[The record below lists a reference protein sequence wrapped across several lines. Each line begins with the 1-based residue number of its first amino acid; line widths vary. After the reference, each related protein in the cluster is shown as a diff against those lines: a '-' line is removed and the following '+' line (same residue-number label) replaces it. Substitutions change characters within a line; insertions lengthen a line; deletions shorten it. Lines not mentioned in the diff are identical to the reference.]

1 MHMPTPVPDRHY
13 FAGARADAAPSVE
26 PRGQARRADVG
37 ELGAEPQRFERD
49 PIGERAV
56 PLRALYGIQTARAL
70 DTFQIST
77 VRVHPALITAFAEIK
92 KAAALANVAAGSLD
106 DRRGRAIIRAA
117 DEVIAGQWRDH
128 FPLDAFQAGAGTSTN
143 MNANEVIANRALEI
157 LGHGR
162 GEYGQLHP
170 NDHVNRSQSTN
181 DTMPTA
187 MRIAALRLIGELSTA
202 IDGLVEAFQAKAFE
216 WAEVRKAGRTHLHD
230 ATPMTLGQECA
241 GYAANIRRA
250 GDRLRVQESLLAE
263 VPLGGTAIGTGINTP
278 AGFAALA
285 VAHLG
290 AITGLPLREAPDR
303 IASQQSLGDF
313 VAVSG
318 ALRGLAVELGKIA
331 NDLRLLSSGPH
342 TGLDEIELPALQPGS
357 SIMPGKV
364 NPVVAEMMNMV
375 CFHVIGHDVAIAMA
389 GEAGQLELN
398 VMLPYVAYALLD
410 SLDVMTHAVA
420 TFDRKTVRLLK
431 AHPDRCAHFAERT
444 VGAATALNAELGFQ
458 GAAEVAQ
465 EAIRSGR
472 TVADVVAERRRAT
485 AGRMG

>member
-1 MHMPTPVPDRHY
+1 MHKPTPADEPHRGEPPRVELHR
-13 FAGARADAAPSVE
+13 GAPHRV
-26 PRGQARRADVG
+26 
-37 ELGAEPQRFERD
+37 ERD
-49 PIGERAV
+49 PIGERDV
-56 PLRALYGIQTARAL
+56 PAGVLYGIQTARAL
-70 DTFQIST
+70 DTFRISSM
-77 VRVHPALITAFAEIK
+77 RVHPALITAFAEIK
-92 KAAALANVAAGSLD
+92 KAAALANMAAGSLD
-106 DRRGRAIIRAA
+106 ERRGRAIVRAA

-143 MNANEVIANRALEI
+143 MNVNEVLANRALEL
-157 LGHGR
+157 LGYAR
-162 GEYGQLHP
+162 GDYSQLHP

-187 MRIAALRLIGELSTA
+187 MRVAAMRLLGGLLTA
-202 IDGLVEAFQAKAFE
+202 MDGLAAAFEGKAVE

-241 GYAANIRRA
+241 AYAANIRRA
-250 GDRLRVQESLLAE
+250 SDQLRAQEAWLTE

-278 AGFAALA
+278 PGFATLA
-285 VAHLG
+285 IAHLG
-290 AITGLPLREAPDR
+290 AITALPLREVPNR
-303 IASQQSLGDF
+303 MASQQSLGDF
-313 VAVSG
+313 VSLSG
-318 ALRGLAVELGKIA
+318 AVRGLAVELGKIA

-364 NPVVAEMMNMV
+364 NPVVAEMLNMV
-375 CFHVIGHDVAIAMA
+375 CFHVIGHDVAITMA

-410 SLDVMTHAVA
+410 SLDVMTQAVA
-420 TFDRKTVRLLK
+420 TFDSRTVRLMK
-431 AHPDRCAHFAERT
+431 AHPERCAFFADRT
-444 VGAATALNAELGFQ
+444 VGAATALNEELGFQ

-472 TVADVVAERRRAT
+472 TVAEVVAERRRT
-485 AGRMG
+485 GGRSAS